1 MFKNLFWEQCKNPR
15 MLGKLKENIVPG
27 CEKMLEYKSQKGLNQ
42 WELMTR
48 KMDKVQRD
56 IMGEKSG
63 SYLFSD
69 V

>member
-1 MFKNLFWEQCKNPR
+1 
-15 MLGKLKENIVPG
+15 MLGKLKENIVPV

-48 KMDKVQRD
+48 KMDKIQRD
-56 IMGEKSG
+56 IMREKSG